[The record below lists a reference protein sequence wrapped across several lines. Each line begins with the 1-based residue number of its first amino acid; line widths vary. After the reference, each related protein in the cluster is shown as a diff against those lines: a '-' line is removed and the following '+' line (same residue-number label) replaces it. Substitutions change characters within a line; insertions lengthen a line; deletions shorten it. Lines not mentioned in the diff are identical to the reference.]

1 MRQLSAIVRREV
13 GAFFH
18 SMLAPVLL
26 GGFLILVGL
35 LFTKLMIGYSD
46 LSTGALQSARSG
58 NYVNLAEGIFRP
70 LVSTMLML
78 VVLLMPSLTM
88 RLFSPEYQ
96 SGRYNLMASWPV
108 PDHIWVVGKWWSA
121 LMSASLMLLL
131 TMVFFASVWF
141 FGSPE
146 PGPLFTVFLGLVLLA
161 SCLVAWGTLA
171 SVAFSHQILAYFV
184 SLILAMLLF
193 MVQLLE
199 RFLPGILG
207 VVASEMSLM
216 LHFERFSRGVLDSR
230 DVAFFVL
237 MTIVPLTAATA
248 LLASRRLPARRRS
261 VQWMPPVLT
270 LVLAVV
276 VYSVVLY
283 VPATLDLTGNKRYS
297 LAPQTTKILKNLH
310 EDLGAIDGADQVH
323 VYAFYQRFD
332 PAYDL
337 TEVLLK
343 SFRQQSRAFHFEMLD
358 PETELE
364 MVRRYGVKVARTIVV
379 EVGDRSTAL
388 LQPEESGL
396 INAVFRLVKGKRPVI
411 GYLQGHGEHRLDSD
425 EMAGYSTM
433 QMVLMEQGYDIR
445 PLILSETG
453 GVPDACDVVI
463 VAGARTDPMNIETE
477 ALDRHLAKGKA
488 VLSLFDPPTPLGWV
502 QWLQSY
508 RVHLTGDVIITS
520 TGNGKMSRMV
530 EVTEGYGGHEIS
542 RPLQGVR
549 TLFPFAQP
557 LRIMDDEETGIKGA
571 LLLVSN
577 EVSWAETDPATRFS
591 GSPGFDKGV
600 DAPGPLPLAL
610 VLQTP
615 PASEGLSGGRMV
627 VVGNSEFMNNSMI
640 NRDGNR
646 DLMLNILG
654 WLAREEGLIE
664 LRGRDPLSQPVILT
678 GNQKNLIQWGSVVL
692 WPLLVVSVSVGV
704 MVRHRRRT
712 EEKS

>member
-1 MRQLSAIVRREV
+1 MRQFRAIVRREV

-18 SMLAPVLL
+18 SILAPVLL
-26 GGFLILVGL
+26 GGFLVLVGL

-88 RLFSPEYQ
+88 RLFSPEYR

-121 LMSASLMLLL
+121 LVSASVMLLS
-131 TMVFFASVWF
+131 TMVLFASVWF
-141 FGSPE
+141 FGQPE
-146 PGPLFTVFLGLVLLA
+146 PGPLFTVFLGLILLA

-184 SLILAMLLF
+184 SLIFAMLLF

-199 RFLPGILG
+199 RFLPGIWG
-207 VVASEMSLM
+207 QITSEMSLM
-216 LHFERFSRGVLDSR
+216 LHFERFSRGVLDTR
-230 DVAFFVL
+230 DIAFFLL
-237 MTIVPLTAATA
+237 MTVVPLSAATA
-248 LLASRRLPARRRS
+248 LLASRRLPARRRIA
-261 VQWMPPVLT
+261 QWMPPFLT

-276 VYSVVLY
+276 LYSLVQF
-283 VPATLDLTGNKRYS
+283 VPATWDLTGNKRYS
-297 LAPQTTKILKNLH
+297 LAPQTIKILKNLN
-310 EDLGAIDGADQVH
+310 EDLEAVEGADQVK

-343 SFRQQSRAFHFEMLD
+343 SCRQQSRHFNYEMID

-364 MVRRYGVKVARTIVV
+364 LVRQYGVMVARTIIV
-379 EVGDRSTAL
+379 EVGDRNTAI
-388 LQPEESGL
+388 LQPEESAL
-396 INAVFRLVKGKRPVI
+396 INAVFRLVKGQRPVI
-411 GYLQGHGEHRLDSD
+411 GYLQGHGEHRLDST
-425 EMAGYSTM
+425 EMAGYASM
-433 QMVLMEQGYDIR
+433 EMVLIDQGYDIR
-445 PLILSETG
+445 PLNLSETG

-463 VAGARTDPMNIETE
+463 VAGPRTEPLALETE

-488 VLSLFDPPTPLGWV
+488 VLTLFDPPTPVGWV
-502 QWLQSY
+502 QWMENY
-508 RVHLTGDVIITS
+508 RIELTGDVIITS
-520 TGNGKMSRMV
+520 TGQGKVSRMV
-530 EVTEGYGGHEIS
+530 EVVDGYGSHEIAS
-542 RPLQGVR
+542 PLQGVR
-549 TLFPFAQP
+549 TLFPFAQY
-557 LRIMDDEETGIKGA
+557 LKVIEDDGSGIKGA

-577 EVSWAETDPATRFS
+577 EVSWAETDPGTRFS
-591 GSPGFDKGV
+591 GNPGFDKNV
-600 DAPGPLPLAL
+600 DTPGPLTLSL
-610 VLQTP
+610 VLETSS
-615 PASEGLSGGRMV
+615 AVEGTKPGRMI

-646 DLMLNILG
+646 DFMLNIVG

-678 GNQKNLIQWGSVVL
+678 ENQKNLIQWGSVVL
-692 WPLLVVSVSVGV
+692 WPLFVVSLAVGV
-704 MVRHRRRT
+704 MVRHRRRS
-712 EEKS
+712 EEKT